1 MSMVRLHALEALYK
15 IKDRISRE
23 VFSSVFCGL
32 AEIETLEERDRK
44 IEAIWELFE
53 DVPMN
58 PETECIEKAFWC
70 FPAGTDRYTIWHWF
84 DDRHSKGVHYLLYE
98 LPRK

>member
-1 MSMVRLHALEALYK
+1 MSILQLHALDALSRVKNK
-15 IKDRISRE
+15 IVRE
-23 VFSSVFCGL
+23 DFAAIFYGL
-32 AEIETLEERDRK
+32 IEVETLEERDRK